1 TMSKDFTI
9 AMVGGGLCG
18 LATAYPLLKA
28 GITVKVFEAAHK
40 FEEIGAGV
48 GFGPNAIRA
57 LEGLGLLSAILAHS
71 GQEKPEQPAFFYI
84 GAVNC
89 FADRIFQYEMGNS
102 QRLGLGIHRSA
113 CLDGLIS
120 VLDPSITQFNK
131 RCTSVS
137 ITESGRT
144 RIQFSDDTTYDA
156 DLVIGADGIR
166 SVTRTFVVGEDTRS
180 LVFANTAAYRGLVP
194 WEDLVRTGIQTELSD
209 RPTCFVGAG
218 KHIICFP
225 VLGNKVINFVAFVA
239 QHDLP
244 KGPELPMPWVES
256 VPHEE
261 LKANFADWGPDGR
274 IIVDHLKDPSKWSIH
289 ACIPPLQSFVRER
302 VVLVGDAAHAMLPH
316 LGAGVGQGFEDVY
329 TLTKLLTHPL
339 TNKSNLDRVLAHY
352 NEIRPPR
359 ANDVLGRGT
368 KAAEIYD
375 NFGPGR
381 YDASEMATRL
391 KGQWEP
397 VWNYNIHQVIEAS
410 FQKLLADGVFVEECT
425 RQ

>member
-1 TMSKDFTI
+1 MSKDFTI

-57 LEGLGLLSAILAHS
+57 LEGLGLLSAILVHS
-71 GQEKPEQPAFFYI
+71 GQEKPEQRVFKFVSGHAPHDLVY
-84 GAVNC
+84 
-89 FADRIFQYEMGNS
+89 DYEMGNS
-102 QRLGLGIHRSA
+102 QRLRLGIHRSA

-166 SVTRTFVVGEDTRS
+166 NHWYSPIPLHIAVWYLGRI
-180 LVFANTAAYRGLVP
+180 LFAQASKQDSRIDPL
-194 WEDLVRTGIQTELSD
+194 
-209 RPTCFVGAG
+209 
-218 KHIICFP
+218 HIVCFP

-256 VPHEE
+256 MPHEE

-289 ACIPPLQSFVRER
+289 ACIPQLQSFVRER

-359 ANDVLGRGT
+359 ANDVLGRRRRKFT
-368 KAAEIYD
+368 TFAK
-375 NFGPGR
+375 
-381 YDASEMATRL
+381 S
-391 KGQWEP
+391 
-397 VWNYNIHQVIEAS
+397 
-410 FQKLLADGVFVEECT
+410 
-425 RQ
+425 

>member
-1 TMSKDFTI
+1 MSKDFTVAI
-9 AMVGGGLCG
+9 VGGGLCG
-18 LATAYPLLKA
+18 LATAYPLSKA
-28 GITVKVFEAAHK
+28 GITVKVFEAAPK

-48 GFGPNAIRA
+48 GFGPNAVRA
-57 LEGLGLLSAILAHS
+57 LEGLGLISAILARS
-71 GQEKPEQPAFFYI
+71 GQEKPEQRVFKFVAGCAPHDLVY
-84 GAVNC
+84 
-89 FADRIFQYEMGNS
+89 DYETGNS
-102 QRLGLGIHRSA
+102 QRLGLGIYRPA

-120 VLDPSITQFNK
+120 LLDPSITQFDK

-137 ITESGRT
+137 ITESGRA

-166 SVTRTFVVGEDTRS
+166 SVTRKFVVEENTRS
-180 LVFANTAAYRGLVP
+180 LVFANTVAYRGLVP
-194 WEDLVRTGIQTELSD
+194 WEDLVRAGIQTDLSVQ
-209 RPTCFVGAG
+209 PTCFVGAG

-261 LKANFADWGPDGR
+261 LKANFADWGPDGQ
-274 IIVDHLKDPSKWSIH
+274 IIVDHLKNPSKWSIH

-329 TLTKLLTHPL
+329 ILTKLLTHPL

-359 ANDVLGRGT
+359 ANDVLERST

-375 NFGPGR
+375 NFGPGG
-381 YDASEMATRL
+381 YDASEMAARL
-391 KGQWEP
+391 RCRWEP
-397 VWNYNIHQVIEAS
+397 VWNYDVHQVIETS
-410 FQKLLADGVFVEECT
+410 FQKLLADGVFVEGRT
-425 RQ
+425 RL